1 MNKSQSS
8 TGRYRRVGR
17 KHPLLAFGKLVTAP
31 DSNLNENV
39 CESFALELIVD
50 GTFADSDTPQRLK
63 SRTSNDL
70 SLKAGDN
77 YRKV

>member
-1 MNKSQSS
+1 
-8 TGRYRRVGR
+8 
-17 KHPLLAFGKLVTAP
+17 LLTFGKLVAAP
-31 DSNLNENV
+31 DSNLILNENV

-50 GTFADSDTPQRLK
+50 GTFADSDTPKRLK